1 MEPRGYCSCAG
12 GSSWCLG
19 PGWRPGA
26 TWEPRPVCFLA
37 VFPFVHFRAQH
48 SPLQEVFWSCSLFSS
63 DPKIMGGS
71 SHAEGGSE

>member
-1 MEPRGYCSCAG
+1 MVPWARVETWGH
-12 GSSWCLG
+12 LG
-19 PGWRPGA
+19 A
-26 TWEPRPVCFLA
+26 RPVCFLA

>member
-1 MEPRGYCSCAG
+1 MAIAVVQAEARGALDQG
-12 GSSWCLG
+12 GDL
-19 PGWRPGA
+19 GA
-26 TWEPRPVCFLA
+26 TWEPRPLCFLA
-37 VFPFVHFRAQH
+37 VFPFVPFRAQH